1 MADKAKYSFF
11 DHPETDEHY
20 IAPSRF
26 KIETHGKQATTLID
40 EYNAHPEEFVRTFTV
55 VINGKRR
62 SMVTYQPNE
71 NGAKLRNLQRLFV
84 CVLRGLHKQSEHS
97 YAYKVNSSTKGCLK
111 RHMTNDHF
119 LKTDIHAYFDS
130 ISFELLKEKVFALSP
145 VMRREHVYWT
155 KVLSACFYD
164 GKMPIG
170 FVSSPML
177 SDIFLK
183 DVDERFGGMEG
194 ISYTRY
200 ADDFIIS
207 AAGDSAQDRLQIVL
221 DELTDEIAA
230 RNLELNKKKTY
241 FRHLRQE
248 GDAIHVLGL
257 NLVRTAENTNRIT
270 VSDRFI
276 RETSMEL
283 CRLIQ
288 EKNQLNDWEARKRFC
303 AVMGKVGYITYASE
317 QSARKLQKMLQVKTG
332 IEIMLDYKSLQ
343 QACMNNP
350 AANIEYQQTQYYSA
364 YAKAI
369 NFSYLPDEGFVW
381 ERASVR
387 AATEKEISALSC
399 KEMNR
404 EKNHLFAVSFS
415 QYLEELRT
423 EKETATEK
431 NRSRIKWKKPKVKDD
446 LTVSERKEAHK
457 REVSLGCLKYYI
469 MSLCRAAEG
478 NLQIRHVRLTIGD
491 ETVVV
496 TSNAEVQ
503 ALREHARKLRG
514 TYEAVSF
521 FAHYQYANPSEGKHW
536 KCGKIHIT
544 KGSYRPLLGIAGG
557 VAGTMDSC
565 AVCDTQGRVWMLAD
579 KDGNRNVQALT
590 DNNPAALMAHE
601 VWQGDIQLNVS
612 WPLATDEPLQV
623 QIRSLLAQL
632 PFGVDEE
639 NNCRTVL
646 CDETLHL
653 SPDQAIAMVD
663 TLRELNTLIKQTEGE
678 MQLDCTLYPAG
689 TLETTKERPLDF
701 VDISTGKSG
710 RVSLKTGTF

>member
-11 DHPETDEHY
+11 DHPDTFKHY
-20 IAPSRF
+20 IAPGRF
-26 KIETHGKQATTLID
+26 KFETHGKLATALID
-40 EYNAHPEEFVRTFTV
+40 EYIAHPEEFVRTFTV

-71 NGAKLRNLQRLFV
+71 NGAKLRNLQRMFV

-97 YAYKVNSSTKGCLK
+97 YAYKENSSAKACLD

-130 ISFELLKEKVFALSP
+130 ISFELLREKVLALILGTRRKRDYLLKEKEAASESGV
-145 VMRREHVYWT
+145 RREHAYWT
-155 KVLSACFYD
+155 KILSACFYD

-317 QSARKLQKMLQVKTG
+317 KSARKLQKMLQVKTG
-332 IEIMLDYKSLQ
+332 REIMLDYKSLQ

-350 AANIEYQQTQYYSA
+350 AANIEYQRIQYVNA
-364 YAKAI
+364 WAKATHY
-369 NFSYLPDEGFVW
+369 NPLPNEGLVW

-387 AATEKEISALSC
+387 AATERESQAISSKEWDKEI
-399 KEMNR
+399 
-404 EKNHLFAVSFS
+404 FF
-415 QYLEELRT
+415 
-423 EKETATEK
+423 
-431 NRSRIKWKKPKVKDD
+431 
-446 LTVSERKEAHK
+446 
-457 REVSLGCLKYYI
+457 
-469 MSLCRAAEG
+469 
-478 NLQIRHVRLTIGD
+478 RHT
-491 ETVVV
+491 
-496 TSNAEVQ
+496 
-503 ALREHARKLRG
+503 H
-514 TYEAVSF
+514 
-521 FAHYQYANPSEGKHW
+521 
-536 KCGKIHIT
+536 
-544 KGSYRPLLGIAGG
+544 
-557 VAGTMDSC
+557 
-565 AVCDTQGRVWMLAD
+565 
-579 KDGNRNVQALT
+579 
-590 DNNPAALMAHE
+590 
-601 VWQGDIQLNVS
+601 
-612 WPLATDEPLQV
+612 
-623 QIRSLLAQL
+623 
-632 PFGVDEE
+632 
-639 NNCRTVL
+639 
-646 CDETLHL
+646 
-653 SPDQAIAMVD
+653 
-663 TLRELNTLIKQTEGE
+663 
-678 MQLDCTLYPAG
+678 
-689 TLETTKERPLDF
+689 
-701 VDISTGKSG
+701 
-710 RVSLKTGTF
+710 

>member
-283 CRLIQ
+283 CRLMQ

-317 QSARKLQKMLQVKTG
+317 KSARKLQKMLQVKTG
-332 IEIMLDYKSLQ
+332 REIMLDYKSLQ

-350 AANIEYQQTQYYSA
+350 AANIEYQRIQYVNA
-364 YAKAI
+364 WAKATHY
-369 NFSYLPDEGFVW
+369 NPLPNEGLVW

-387 AATEKEISALSC
+387 AATERESQAISSKEWD
-399 KEMNR
+399 KEYVRNQ
-404 EKNHLFAVSFS
+404 FAN
-415 QYLEELRT
+415 LLG
-423 EKETATEK
+423 
-431 NRSRIKWKKPKVKDD
+431 
-446 LTVSERKEAHK
+446 
-457 REVSLGCLKYYI
+457 REVKPMVDILTAEERRQSGQRAYELGSLKYYI
-469 MSLCRAAEG
+469 MSLCRAAES
-478 NLQIRHVRLTIGD
+478 NLQIRNVRLTIGD

-496 TSNAEVQ
+496 TSSAEVQ

-514 TYEAVSF
+514 THEAVSF
-521 FAHYQYANPSEGKHW
+521 FAHYQYANPVDGKRHKW
-536 KCGKIHIT
+536 GNVYICD
-544 KGSYRPLLGIAGG
+544 GSFRPLLGMAGS
-557 VAGTMDSC
+557 VSCTLDFC
-565 AVCDTQGRVWMLAD
+565 AVYDSRGKYWKVIDSNGR
-579 KDGNRNVQALT
+579 KNEQALEKSS
-590 DNNPAALMAHE
+590 PSVLMKHE
-601 VWQGDIQLNVS
+601 QWQGNIQLNVS
-612 WPLATDEPLQV
+612 WQLAADEPMQV

-653 SPDQAIAMVD
+653 TADQAISMVD

-689 TLETTKERPLDF
+689 TLETPKERPLDF